1 MTHNAITTYSTR
13 VLMYTA
19 IYLIVHTRGIHN
31 TPKNTKSLGSY
42 RVAGLAQAEKEVAQN
57 RAQASAHHQLGRIG
71 LHAFKHEL
79 RQEGCERLREHRLPL
94 HRPVRSCPLNER
106 PRMCTHMN
114 EMSQYSIFMRKIRT
128 EGMSMGFNSTG
139 SALFISLNREPAM
152 TEILA
157 IESK

>member
-1 MTHNAITTYSTR
+1 
-13 VLMYTA
+13 
-19 IYLIVHTRGIHN
+19 
-31 TPKNTKSLGSY
+31 
-42 RVAGLAQAEKEVAQN
+42 
-57 RAQASAHHQLGRIG
+57 
-71 LHAFKHEL
+71 
-79 RQEGCERLREHRLPL
+79 
-94 HRPVRSCPLNER
+94 
-106 PRMCTHMN
+106 MCTHMN